1 MHSYVKDSKRYH
13 KGELMGGLLDKAN
26 ATSQEETTVEP
37 VKTSETKA
45 GQNKS
50 DASKIVAD
58 VVPSKTAPAPISE
71 GPDYLMIGTGVLL
84 LVGLILSLQG
94 GLVPKV
100 VTLAILLGSVA
111 TTFFSGQMKDNIEPL
126 KVIGV
131 AILAILFF
139 VAPMAVGLFVGD
151 GTSVGIGEIELREDS
166 NTIAFKARGS
176 FGTAYASIVVDNG
189 TGSEDVLWEEEKK
202 MTSDSAS
209 FVVAID
215 DIFVGNAWDNNGQ
228 EQRVYNIVV
237 TDGRDSESKV
247 PINARYLTRQVTDTG
262 FKLTPIF
269 ETTTN
274 GDTTETTFEGF
285 SMQVLFGILPDSHE
299 HLDGASHT
307 DTQGFIPVFGDYS
320 IDVEVSKGSESW
332 NHPKMT
338 ISGDTVGW
346 TGKSSGP
353 ASPDGW
359 IALSGNAND
368 QYHGQYLAADG
379 PGFDYSDGCWTFTV
393 TVTHTTHIGESVL
406 VDDDVSWDLDFED
419 RGTSYAAEV
428 C

>member
-393 TVTHTTHIGESVL
+393 TVTHTTHVGESVL
-406 VDDDVSWDLDFED
+406 IDDDVSWDLDFED

>member
-1 MHSYVKDSKRYH
+1 
-13 KGELMGGLLDKAN
+13 MGGLLDKAN
-26 ATSQEETTVEP
+26 ATSQEETTAEP
-37 VKTSETKA
+37 VKSAEKKA
-45 GQNKS
+45 EQTKS
-50 DASKIVAD
+50 DSSSISGVA
-58 VVPSKTAPAPISE
+58 PSSKTSPE
-71 GPDYLMIGTGVLL
+71 LMTDGPDYLMIGTGVLL
-84 LVGLILSLQG
+84 VVGLILSLQG

-139 VAPMAVGLFVGD
+139 VGPMAVGLFVGD

-189 TGSEDVLWEEEKK
+189 TGSEDVLWEEEKR

-237 TDGRDSESKV
+237 NDGKDSESKV

-346 TGKSSGP
+346 TGKSTGP

-379 PGFDYSDGCWTFTV
+379 PGFEYSDGCWTFTV
-393 TVTHTTHIGESVL
+393 TVTHTTHVGESVL
-406 VDDDVSWDLDFED
+406 IDDDVSWDLDFED
-419 RGTSYAAEV
+419 RGTGYAAEV

>member
-1 MHSYVKDSKRYH
+1 
-13 KGELMGGLLDKAN
+13 MGGLLDKAN
-26 ATSQEETTVEP
+26 ATSQEETTAEP
-37 VKTSETKA
+37 VKTAEKKA
-45 GQNKS
+45 EQTKS
-50 DASKIVAD
+50 DSSSISGVA
-58 VVPSKTAPAPISE
+58 PSSKTSPE
-71 GPDYLMIGTGVLL
+71 LMTNGPDYLMIGTGVLL
-84 LVGLILSLQG
+84 VVGLILSLQG

-189 TGSEDVLWEEEKK
+189 TGSEDVLWQEEKR

-237 TDGRDSESKV
+237 NDGKDSESKV

-262 FKLTPIF
+262 FKLQPLFDTSSGEDSE
-269 ETTTN
+269 ET
-274 GDTTETTFEGF
+274 FKGF
-285 SMQVLFGILPDSHE
+285 QMEVLFGILPESHE
-299 HLDGASHT
+299 HLDGATHT
-307 DTQGFIPVFGDYS
+307 GTQGFIPVYGDYS
-320 IDVEVSKGSESW
+320 IDIEVRKGSEIW

-338 ISGDTVGW
+338 ITGNTVGW
-346 TGKSSGP
+346 SGQDG
-353 ASPDGW
+353 AALVGGW
-359 IALSGNAND
+359 IGLSGNTQEGN
-368 QYHGQYLAADG
+368 QHYLAADG

-393 TVTHTTHIGESVL
+393 TVTHTTHVGESVL
-406 VDDDVSWDLDFED
+406 VDDDVSWFLDFEE
-419 RGTSYAAEV
+419 RGFDYTAEV

>member
-1 MHSYVKDSKRYH
+1 
-13 KGELMGGLLDKAN
+13 MGGLLDKAN

>member
-1 MHSYVKDSKRYH
+1 
-13 KGELMGGLLDKAN
+13 MGGLLDKAN
-26 ATSQEETTVEP
+26 ATSQEETTAEP
-37 VKTSETKA
+37 VKTTEKKA
-45 GQNKS
+45 EQTKS
-50 DASKIVAD
+50 DSSSISGVA
-58 VVPSKTAPAPISE
+58 PSSKTSPE
-71 GPDYLMIGTGVLL
+71 LMTDGPDYLMIGTGVLL
-84 LVGLILSLQG
+84 VVGLILSLQG

-139 VAPMAVGLFVGD
+139 VGPMAVGLFVGD

-189 TGSEDVLWEEEKK
+189 TGSEDVLWEEEKR

-228 EQRVYNIVV
+228 EQRVYSIVV
-237 TDGRDSESKV
+237 NDGRDSESKV

-269 ETTTN
+269 ETTNN
-274 GDTTETTFEGF
+274 GETTETTFEGF

-346 TGKSSGP
+346 TGKSTGP

-393 TVTHTTHIGESVL
+393 TVTHSTHVGESVL
-406 VDDDVSWDLDFED
+406 IDGDVSWDLDFED
-419 RGTSYAAEV
+419 RGTAYSAEV

>member
-1 MHSYVKDSKRYH
+1 
-13 KGELMGGLLDKAN
+13 MGGLLDKAN

-37 VKTSETKA
+37 VKSAETKA
-45 GQNKS
+45 QQTKS
-50 DASKIVAD
+50 DSSNISGVAAS
-58 VVPSKTAPAPISE
+58 SKTSPDMISE
-71 GPDYLMIGTGVLL
+71 LFFPDYLMIGTGVLL
-84 LVGLILSLQG
+84 VVGLILSLQG

-189 TGSEDVLWEEEKK
+189 TGSEDVLWEEEKR

-209 FVVAID
+209 FVVEID

-237 TDGRDSESKV
+237 NDGRDSESKV

-269 ETTTN
+269 ET
-274 GDTTETTFEGF
+274 
-285 SMQVLFGILPDSHE
+285 
-299 HLDGASHT
+299 
-307 DTQGFIPVFGDYS
+307 
-320 IDVEVSKGSESW
+320 
-332 NHPKMT
+332 
-338 ISGDTVGW
+338 
-346 TGKSSGP
+346 
-353 ASPDGW
+353 
-359 IALSGNAND
+359 
-368 QYHGQYLAADG
+368 AAKN
-379 PGFDYSDGCWTFTV
+379 Y
-393 TVTHTTHIGESVL
+393 
-406 VDDDVSWDLDFED
+406 
-419 RGTSYAAEV
+419 
-428 C
+428 

>member
-1 MHSYVKDSKRYH
+1 
-13 KGELMGGLLDKAN
+13 MGGLLDKAN

-393 TVTHTTHIGESVL
+393 TVTHTTHVGESVL
-406 VDDDVSWDLDFED
+406 IDDDVSWDLDFED

>member
-100 VTLAILLGSVA
+100 VTLAILLGSIA

>member
-1 MHSYVKDSKRYH
+1 
-13 KGELMGGLLDKAN
+13 MGGLLDKAN

-37 VKTSETKA
+37 VKSAETKS
-45 GQNKS
+45 QQTKS

-58 VVPSKTAPAPISE
+58 VIPSKTASAPISK

-84 LVGLILSLQG
+84 VVGLILSLQG

-189 TGSEDVLWEEEKK
+189 TGSEDVLWEEEKR

-228 EQRVYNIVV
+228 EQRVYSIVV
-237 TDGRDSESKV
+237 NDGRDSESKV

-269 ETTTN
+269 ETTNN
-274 GDTTETTFEGF
+274 GETTETTFEGF

-346 TGKSSGP
+346 TGKSTGP

-393 TVTHTTHIGESVL
+393 TVTHTTHVGESVL
-406 VDDDVSWDLDFED
+406 IDDDVSWDLDFED
-419 RGTSYAAEV
+419 RGTGYAAEV

>member
-1 MHSYVKDSKRYH
+1 
-13 KGELMGGLLDKAN
+13 
-26 ATSQEETTVEP
+26 
-37 VKTSETKA
+37 
-45 GQNKS
+45 
-50 DASKIVAD
+50 
-58 VVPSKTAPAPISE
+58 
-71 GPDYLMIGTGVLL
+71 MIGTGVLL
-84 LVGLILSLQG
+84 VVGLILSLQG

-189 TGSEDVLWEEEKK
+189 TGSEDVLWEEEKR

-228 EQRVYNIVV
+228 EQRVYSIVV
-237 TDGRDSESKV
+237 NDGRDSESKV

-269 ETTTN
+269 ETTNN
-274 GDTTETTFEGF
+274 GETTETTFEGF

-346 TGKSSGP
+346 TGKSTGP

-393 TVTHTTHIGESVL
+393 TVTHTTHVGESVL
-406 VDDDVSWDLDFED
+406 IDDDVSWDLDFED
-419 RGTSYAAEV
+419 RGTGYAAEV

>member
-1 MHSYVKDSKRYH
+1 
-13 KGELMGGLLDKAN
+13 MGGLLDKAN
-26 ATSQEETTVEP
+26 ATSQEETSVEP
-37 VKTSETKA
+37 VKSAETKVE
-45 GQNKS
+45 QTTSNS
-50 DASKIVAD
+50 SKISGVA
-58 VVPSKTAPAPISE
+58 PSSKTSPELMSD

-84 LVGLILSLQG
+84 LLGLILSLQG

-100 VTLAILLGSVA
+100 VTLAILLASVA

-139 VAPMAVGLFVGD
+139 VGPMAVGLFVGD

-189 TGSEDVLWEEEKK
+189 TGSEDVLWQEEKR

-237 TDGRDSESKV
+237 NDGKNSESKV

-346 TGKSSGP
+346 TGKSTGP

-393 TVTHTTHIGESVL
+393 TVTHTTHVGDSVI

-419 RGTSYAAEV
+419 RGTGYSAEV

>member
-1 MHSYVKDSKRYH
+1 MTD
-13 KGELMGGLLDKAN
+13 GA
-26 ATSQEETTVEP
+26 
-37 VKTSETKA
+37 
-45 GQNKS
+45 
-50 DASKIVAD
+50 
-58 VVPSKTAPAPISE
+58 
-71 GPDYLMIGTGVLL
+71 DYLMIGTGVLL
-84 LVGLILSLQG
+84 VVGLILSLQG

-189 TGSEDVLWEEEKK
+189 TGSEDVLWEEEEKR

-237 TDGRDSESKV
+237 NDGKDSESKV

-269 ETTTN
+269 EN
-274 GDTTETTFEGF
+274 SGEEG
-285 SMQVLFGILPDSHE
+285 LNLPLKDSACKFYSEFFLIHMSISTE
-299 HLDGASHT
+299 HLTLILKDL
-307 DTQGFIPVFGDYS
+307 F
-320 IDVEVSKGSESW
+320 
-332 NHPKMT
+332 
-338 ISGDTVGW
+338 
-346 TGKSSGP
+346 
-353 ASPDGW
+353 
-359 IALSGNAND
+359 
-368 QYHGQYLAADG
+368 QYLVIIQL
-379 PGFDYSDGCWTFTV
+379 TLK
-393 TVTHTTHIGESVL
+393 L
-406 VDDDVSWDLDFED
+406 VKVQNHGIIL
-419 RGTSYAAEV
+419 R
-428 C
+428 

>member
-1 MHSYVKDSKRYH
+1 
-13 KGELMGGLLDKAN
+13 MGGLLDKAN
-26 ATSQEETTVEP
+26 ATSQEETTAEP
-37 VKTSETKA
+37 VKTAEKKA
-45 GQNKS
+45 EQTKS
-50 DASKIVAD
+50 DSSSISGVATS
-58 VVPSKTAPAPISE
+58 SKTSPE
-71 GPDYLMIGTGVLL
+71 LMTDGPDYLMIGTGVLL
-84 LVGLILSLQG
+84 VVGLILSLQG

-189 TGSEDVLWEEEKK
+189 TGSEDVLWEEEKR

-237 TDGRDSESKV
+237 TDGKNSESKV
-247 PINARYLTRQVTDTG
+247 PINARYLTRQVTETG

-346 TGKSSGP
+346 TGKSTGP

-393 TVTHTTHIGESVL
+393 TVTHTTHVGESVL
-406 VDDDVSWDLDFED
+406 IDDDVSWDLDFED
-419 RGTSYAAEV
+419 RGTGYAAEV

>member
-1 MHSYVKDSKRYH
+1 
-13 KGELMGGLLDKAN
+13 
-26 ATSQEETTVEP
+26 
-37 VKTSETKA
+37 
-45 GQNKS
+45 
-50 DASKIVAD
+50 
-58 VVPSKTAPAPISE
+58 
-71 GPDYLMIGTGVLL
+71 MIGTGVLL
-84 LVGLILSLQG
+84 VVGLILSLQG

-139 VAPMAVGLFVGD
+139 VGPMAVGLFVGD

-189 TGSEDVLWEEEKK
+189 TGSEDVLWEEEKR

-237 TDGRDSESKV
+237 NDGRDSESKV

-274 GDTTETTFEGF
+274 GETTETTFEGF

-346 TGKSSGP
+346 TGKSTGP

-379 PGFDYSDGCWTFTV
+379 PGFEYSDGCWTFTV
-393 TVTHTTHIGESVL
+393 TVTHTTHVGESVL
-406 VDDDVSWDLDFED
+406 IDDDVSWDLDFED
-419 RGTSYAAEV
+419 RGTAYSAEV

>member
-1 MHSYVKDSKRYH
+1 
-13 KGELMGGLLDKAN
+13 MGGLLDKAN
-26 ATSQEETTVEP
+26 ATSQEETTAEP
-37 VKTSETKA
+37 VKTAEKKA
-45 GQNKS
+45 EQTKS
-50 DASKIVAD
+50 DSSSISGVAPSSKASPELMTD
-58 VVPSKTAPAPISE
+58 

-84 LVGLILSLQG
+84 VVGLILSLQG

-189 TGSEDVLWEEEKK
+189 TGSEDVLWEEEKR

-237 TDGRDSESKV
+237 NDGKDSESKV

-379 PGFDYSDGCWTFTV
+379 PGFEYSDGCWTFTV

-419 RGTSYAAEV
+419 RGTAYSAEV

>member
-1 MHSYVKDSKRYH
+1 
-13 KGELMGGLLDKAN
+13 MGGLLDKAN
-26 ATSQEETTVEP
+26 ATSQEETTAEP
-37 VKTSETKA
+37 VKSADTKA

-58 VVPSKTAPAPISE
+58 VVPSKTSPAPISE
-71 GPDYLMIGTGVLL
+71 GLDYLMIGTGVLL
-84 LVGLILSLQG
+84 VVGLILSLQG

-139 VAPMAVGLFVGD
+139 VGPMAVGLFVGD

-189 TGSEDVLWEEEKK
+189 TGSEDVLWEEEKR

-237 TDGRDSESKV
+237 NDGKDSESKV

-274 GDTTETTFEGF
+274 GILLRQRLKVSACKF
-285 SMQVLFGILPDSHE
+285 LFGILPDSHE

-320 IDVEVSKGSESW
+320 IE
-332 NHPKMT
+332 M
-338 ISGDTVGW
+338 
-346 TGKSSGP
+346 
-353 ASPDGW
+353 
-359 IALSGNAND
+359 
-368 QYHGQYLAADG
+368 
-379 PGFDYSDGCWTFTV
+379 
-393 TVTHTTHIGESVL
+393 
-406 VDDDVSWDLDFED
+406 
-419 RGTSYAAEV
+419 
-428 C
+428 

>member
-1 MHSYVKDSKRYH
+1 
-13 KGELMGGLLDKAN
+13 MGGLLDKAN
-26 ATSQEETTVEP
+26 ATSQEETTAEP
-37 VKTSETKA
+37 VKTADKKA
-45 GQNKS
+45 EQTKS
-50 DASKIVAD
+50 DSSSISGVA
-58 VVPSKTAPAPISE
+58 PSSKTSPELMTE
-71 GPDYLMIGTGVLL
+71 GLDYLMIGTGVLL
-84 LVGLILSLQG
+84 VVGLILSLQG

-139 VAPMAVGLFVGD
+139 VGPMAVGLFVGD

-189 TGSEDVLWEEEKK
+189 TGSEDVLWEEEKR

-237 TDGRDSESKV
+237 NDGKDSESKV

-269 ETTTN
+269 EN
-274 GDTTETTFEGF
+274 SGEEDTTET
-285 SMQVLFGILPDSHE
+285 
-299 HLDGASHT
+299 
-307 DTQGFIPVFGDYS
+307 
-320 IDVEVSKGSESW
+320 
-332 NHPKMT
+332 
-338 ISGDTVGW
+338 
-346 TGKSSGP
+346 
-353 ASPDGW
+353 
-359 IALSGNAND
+359 
-368 QYHGQYLAADG
+368 YL
-379 PGFDYSDGCWTFTV
+379 
-393 TVTHTTHIGESVL
+393 
-406 VDDDVSWDLDFED
+406 
-419 RGTSYAAEV
+419 
-428 C
+428 

>member
-1 MHSYVKDSKRYH
+1 
-13 KGELMGGLLDKAN
+13 MGGLLDKAN

-215 DIFVGNAWDNNGQ
+215 DIFVGNAWENVDDRILVYDDD
-228 EQRVYNIVV
+228 EVVQRIYSIVV
-237 TDGRDSESKV
+237 TDGKNSESKV
-247 PINARYLTRQVTDTG
+247 PINTRYLTRQVTDTG
-262 FKLTPIF
+262 FKLQPLFDTSSGEDSE
-269 ETTTN
+269 ET
-274 GDTTETTFEGF
+274 FKGF
-285 SMQVLFGILPDSHE
+285 QMEVLFGILPDSHK

-307 DTQGFIPVFGDYS
+307 DAQGLIPVFGDYS

-338 ISGDTVGW
+338 ISGDSVSW
-346 TGKSSGP
+346 TGKPTGP
-353 ASPDGW
+353 AKPDGW
-359 IALSGNAND
+359 IGLSGNAQDGN
-368 QYHGQYLAADG
+368 QHYLAADG
-379 PGFDYSDGCWTFTV
+379 PGFEYSDGCWTFTV
-393 TVTHTTHIGESVL
+393 TVTHTTHFGESVL
-406 VDDDVSWDLDFED
+406 IDDDVSWFLDFED
-419 RGTSYAAEV
+419 QGFDYTAEV

>member
-379 PGFDYSDGCWTFTV
+379 PGFEYSDGCWTFTV
-393 TVTHTTHIGESVL
+393 TVTHTTHVGESVL
-406 VDDDVSWDLDFED
+406 IDDDVSWDLDFED

>member
-1 MHSYVKDSKRYH
+1 
-13 KGELMGGLLDKAN
+13 MGGLLDKAN
-26 ATSQEETTVEP
+26 ATSQEETTAEP
-37 VKTSETKA
+37 VKTAEKKA
-45 GQNKS
+45 EQTKS
-50 DASKIVAD
+50 DSSSISGVA
-58 VVPSKTAPAPISE
+58 PSSKTSPE
-71 GPDYLMIGTGVLL
+71 LMTDGPDYLMIGTGVLL
-84 LVGLILSLQG
+84 VVGLILSLQG

-189 TGSEDVLWEEEKK
+189 TGSEDVLWEEEKR

-237 TDGRDSESKV
+237 TDGKNSESKV
-247 PINARYLTRQVTDTG
+247 PINARYLTRQVTETG

-346 TGKSSGP
+346 TGKSTGP

-393 TVTHTTHIGESVL
+393 TVTHTTHVGESVL
-406 VDDDVSWDLDFED
+406 IDDDVSWDLDFED
-419 RGTSYAAEV
+419 RGTGYAAEV

>member
-1 MHSYVKDSKRYH
+1 
-13 KGELMGGLLDKAN
+13 MGGLLDKAN

-37 VKTSETKA
+37 VKSAETKA
-45 GQNKS
+45 QQTKS
-50 DASKIVAD
+50 ESSNISGVAAST
-58 VVPSKTAPAPISE
+58 KTSPDMISE

-84 LVGLILSLQG
+84 VVGLILSLQG

-100 VTLAILLGSVA
+100 VTLAILLGSVT

-189 TGSEDVLWEEEKK
+189 TGSEDVLWEEEKR

-209 FVVAID
+209 FVVEID

-228 EQRVYNIVV
+228 EQRVYSIVV
-237 TDGRDSESKV
+237 NDGRDSESKV

-274 GDTTETTFEGF
+274 GDNTETTFEGF

-379 PGFDYSDGCWTFTV
+379 PGFEYSDGCWTFTV

-419 RGTSYAAEV
+419 RDTQYSAEV

>member
-1 MHSYVKDSKRYH
+1 
-13 KGELMGGLLDKAN
+13 MGGLLDKAN
-26 ATSQEETTVEP
+26 ATSQQESAVEP
-37 VKTSETKA
+37 VKSDVSKA
-45 GQNKS
+45 AQPKS
-50 DASKIVAD
+50 DSSKIVG
-58 VVPSKTAPAPISE
+58 VVASSKTSPESISE

-100 VTLAILLGSVA
+100 VTLAILLGSGV

-131 AILAILFF
+131 SILAILFF
-139 VAPMAVGLFVGD
+139 VGPMAVGLFVGD
-151 GTSVGIGEIELREDS
+151 GASVGIGEIELREDS

-189 TGSEDVLWEEEKK
+189 TGSEDLLWEEEKR

-209 FVVAID
+209 FIVPID

-228 EQRVYNIVV
+228 EQRVYKIVV
-237 TDGRDSESKV
+237 NDGKNSESKV

-269 ETTTN
+269 ETSNN
-274 GDTTETTFEGF
+274 GETTETTFEGF
-285 SMQVLFGILPDSHE
+285 SMQVLFGVLPDSHE

-307 DTQGFIPVFGDYS
+307 DAQGFIPVFGDYS
-320 IDVEVSKGSESW
+320 IDIEVSKGSESW

-419 RGTSYAAEV
+419 RDTQYNAEV

>member
-1 MHSYVKDSKRYH
+1 
-13 KGELMGGLLDKAN
+13 MGGLLDKAN

-58 VVPSKTAPAPISE
+58 VVPSKTAPAPVSE

-393 TVTHTTHIGESVL
+393 TVTHTTHVGESVL
-406 VDDDVSWDLDFED
+406 IDDDVSWDLDFED

>member
-1 MHSYVKDSKRYH
+1 
-13 KGELMGGLLDKAN
+13 MGGLLDKAN
-26 ATSQEETTVEP
+26 ATSQEETTAEP
-37 VKTSETKA
+37 VKSAEKKA
-45 GQNKS
+45 EQTKS
-50 DASKIVAD
+50 DSSSISGVA
-58 VVPSKTAPAPISE
+58 PSSKTSPE
-71 GPDYLMIGTGVLL
+71 LMTDGPDYLMIGTGVLL
-84 LVGLILSLQG
+84 VVGLILSLQG

-189 TGSEDVLWEEEKK
+189 TGSEDVLWEEEKR

-237 TDGRDSESKV
+237 TDGKNSESKV
-247 PINARYLTRQVTDTG
+247 PINARYLTRQVTETG

-346 TGKSSGP
+346 TGKSTGP

-406 VDDDVSWDLDFED
+406 IDDDVSWDLDFEEQRTD
-419 RGTSYAAEV
+419 YAAEV

>member
-1 MHSYVKDSKRYH
+1 
-13 KGELMGGLLDKAN
+13 MGGLLDKAN
-26 ATSQEETTVEP
+26 ATSQQESAVEP
-37 VKTSETKA
+37 VKSDDSKPT
-45 GQNKS
+45 QPKS
-50 DASKIVAD
+50 DSSKIVG
-58 VVPSKTAPAPISE
+58 VVASSKTSPEPISE

-100 VTLAILLGSVA
+100 VTLAVLLGSGV

-131 AILAILFF
+131 SILAILFF
-139 VAPMAVGLFVGD
+139 VGPMAVGLFVGD

-189 TGSEDVLWEEEKK
+189 TGSEDLLWEEEKR

-209 FVVAID
+209 FIVPID

-237 TDGRDSESKV
+237 NDGKNSESKV

-269 ETTTN
+269 ETSNN
-274 GDTTETTFEGF
+274 GETTETTFEGF
-285 SMQVLFGILPDSHE
+285 SMQVLFGVLPDSHE

-320 IDVEVSKGSESW
+320 IDIEVSKGSESW

-419 RGTSYAAEV
+419 RDTEYNAEV

>member
-1 MHSYVKDSKRYH
+1 
-13 KGELMGGLLDKAN
+13 MGGLLDKAN
-26 ATSQEETTVEP
+26 ATSQEETTAEP
-37 VKTSETKA
+37 VKTAEKKA
-45 GQNKS
+45 EQTKS
-50 DASKIVAD
+50 DSSSISGVA
-58 VVPSKTAPAPISE
+58 PSSKTSPE
-71 GPDYLMIGTGVLL
+71 LMTDGPDYLMIGTGVLL
-84 LVGLILSLQG
+84 VVGLILSLQG

-189 TGSEDVLWEEEKK
+189 TGSEDVLWEEEKR

-237 TDGRDSESKV
+237 NDGKDSESKV

-346 TGKSSGP
+346 TGKSTGP

-393 TVTHTTHIGESVL
+393 TVTHTTHVGESVL
-406 VDDDVSWDLDFED
+406 IDDDVSWDLDFED
-419 RGTSYAAEV
+419 RGTGYAAEV

>member
-1 MHSYVKDSKRYH
+1 MHSYVKDSKHHH

-26 ATSQEETTVEP
+26 ATSQEETIVEP
-37 VKTSETKA
+37 VKSAEK
-45 GQNKS
+45 KS
-50 DASKIVAD
+50 DSSNISGVAPSSKASPELMSD
-58 VVPSKTAPAPISE
+58 

-84 LVGLILSLQG
+84 VVGLILSLQG

-189 TGSEDVLWEEEKK
+189 TGSEDVLWEEEKR
-202 MTSDSAS
+202 MTSDAAS

-237 TDGRDSESKV
+237 SDGKDSESKV

-269 ETTTN
+269 EN
-274 GDTTETTFEGF
+274 SGEEGAEPTFEGF

-320 IDVEVSKGSESW
+320 IDIEVSKGSESW

-338 ISGDTVGW
+338 ISGDSVSW
-346 TGKSSGP
+346 SGKPTGP
-353 ASPDGW
+353 AKPDGW
-359 IALSGNAND
+359 IALSGNANH
-368 QYHGQYLAADG
+368 QYHGQYLAADQ
-379 PGFDYSDGCWTFTV
+379 PGFEYSDGCWTFTV

-406 VDDDVSWDLDFED
+406 IDDDVSWFLDFEEQRTD
-419 RGTSYAAEV
+419 YAAEV

>member
-1 MHSYVKDSKRYH
+1 MHSYVKDSKHYH

-26 ATSQEETTVEP
+26 ATSQEETTAEP
-37 VKTSETKA
+37 VKTAEKKA
-45 GQNKS
+45 EQTKS
-50 DASKIVAD
+50 DSSSISGVA
-58 VVPSKTAPAPISE
+58 PSSKTSPELMSD
-71 GPDYLMIGTGVLL
+71 GLDYLMIGTGVLL
-84 LVGLILSLQG
+84 VVGLILSLQG

-139 VAPMAVGLFVGD
+139 VGPMAVGLFVGD

-189 TGSEDVLWEEEKK
+189 TGSEDVLWEEEKR

-237 TDGRDSESKV
+237 NDGKDSESKF
-247 PINARYLTRQVTDTG
+247 LST
-262 FKLTPIF
+262 
-269 ETTTN
+269 
-274 GDTTETTFEGF
+274 
-285 SMQVLFGILPDSHE
+285 
-299 HLDGASHT
+299 LD
-307 DTQGFIPVFGDYS
+307 I
-320 IDVEVSKGSESW
+320 
-332 NHPKMT
+332 
-338 ISGDTVGW
+338 
-346 TGKSSGP
+346 
-353 ASPDGW
+353 
-359 IALSGNAND
+359 
-368 QYHGQYLAADG
+368 
-379 PGFDYSDGCWTFTV
+379 
-393 TVTHTTHIGESVL
+393 
-406 VDDDVSWDLDFED
+406 
-419 RGTSYAAEV
+419 
-428 C
+428 

>member
-1 MHSYVKDSKRYH
+1 
-13 KGELMGGLLDKAN
+13 MGGLLDKAN
-26 ATSQEETTVEP
+26 ATSQEETTAEP
-37 VKTSETKA
+37 VKSADKKA
-45 GQNKS
+45 EQTKS
-50 DASKIVAD
+50 DSSSISGVA
-58 VVPSKTAPAPISE
+58 PSSKTSPELISE
-71 GPDYLMIGTGVLL
+71 GLDYLMIGTGVLL
-84 LVGLILSLQG
+84 VVGLILSLQG

-139 VAPMAVGLFVGD
+139 VGPMAVGLFVGD

-189 TGSEDVLWEEEKK
+189 TGSEDVLWEEEKR

-237 TDGRDSESKV
+237 NDGKDSESKV

-346 TGKSSGP
+346 TGKSTGP

-379 PGFDYSDGCWTFTV
+379 PGFEYSDGCWTFTV
-393 TVTHTTHIGESVL
+393 TVTHTTHVGESVL
-406 VDDDVSWDLDFED
+406 IDDDVSWDLDFED
-419 RGTSYAAEV
+419 RGTGYAAEV

>member
-1 MHSYVKDSKRYH
+1 
-13 KGELMGGLLDKAN
+13 MGGLLDKAN

-379 PGFDYSDGCWTFTV
+379 PGFEYSDGCWTFTV
-393 TVTHTTHIGESVL
+393 TVTHTTHVGESVL
-406 VDDDVSWDLDFED
+406 IDDDVSWDLDFED